1 MRFVVRK
8 LGVKNLGK
16 ISFVPLVLLLQEL
29 VLLRSYIR
37 GLSGSLVVMR
47 RKKRKKI
54 VKKNQSQK
62 KRKKADFGIVGFE
75 RL

>member
-16 ISFVPLVLLLQEL
+16 TSFVPLVLELQEL
-29 VLLRSYIR
+29 VLLHLCIR

>member
-1 MRFVVRK
+1 MRSKETWGKEPGESGYVV
-8 LGVKNLGK
+8 
-16 ISFVPLVLLLQEL
+16 VL
-29 VLLRSYIR
+29 
-37 GLSGSLVVMR
+37 R
-47 RKKRKKI
+47 RKKRRKI

>member
-1 MRFVVRK
+1 M
-8 LGVKNLGK
+8 
-16 ISFVPLVLLLQEL
+16 LLHLC
-29 VLLRSYIR
+29 IR

-54 VKKNQSQK
+54 PKKNQSQK
-62 KRKKADFGIVGFE
+62 KRKKSDFGIAGFE

>member
-1 MRFVVRK
+1 M
-8 LGVKNLGK
+8 
-16 ISFVPLVLLLQEL
+16 LLHLC
-29 VLLRSYIR
+29 IR

-54 VKKNQSQK
+54 QKKNQSQK
-62 KRKKADFGIVGFE
+62 KRKKSDFGIAGFE